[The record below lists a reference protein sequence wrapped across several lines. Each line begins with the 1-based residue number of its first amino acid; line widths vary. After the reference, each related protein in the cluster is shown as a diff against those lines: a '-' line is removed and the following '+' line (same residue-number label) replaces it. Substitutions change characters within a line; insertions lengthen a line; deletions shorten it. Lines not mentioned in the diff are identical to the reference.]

1 MNSQTYNNV
10 DITLIE
16 DTTAGNPDRVYR
28 NQSIRVFSE
37 TPVKETG
44 VDGKVSIAN
53 LPSEIFWSGG
63 SVALMNG
70 VTDVR
75 IEQAGVVIMIGSLNS
90 HYYFPKMIEGELRF
104 GLLFE

>member
-1 MNSQTYNNV
+1 MKKAYSNV

-53 LPSEIFWSGG
+53 FPSEIFWSGG

-75 IEQAGVVIMIGSLNS
+75 IEQGGVTIMSGSLNS
-90 HYYFPKMIEGELRF
+90 HNFFPRMIDGELRF
-104 GLLFE
+104 GILTE